1 MDVVKTTLG
10 HIELFEWGSNV
21 SLNLGGLASGAPDPY
36 LLL

>member
-21 SLNLGGLASGAPDPY
+21 SLNLGGLASGADPY